1 MTHNEKVRFQL
12 RRLGNGDAVFEVAN
26 GAGESS
32 WYLRPGDIDRLLE
45 AIGYDI

>member
-1 MTHNEKVRFQL
+1 MSHNEKVKFRF
-12 RRLGNGDAVFEVAN
+12 RELGNGDAVFEVAN

-45 AIGYDI
+45 ALGYEV

>member
-12 RRLGNGDAVFEVAN
+12 RRLDNGDAVFEVAN

-45 AIGYDI
+45 AIGYDV